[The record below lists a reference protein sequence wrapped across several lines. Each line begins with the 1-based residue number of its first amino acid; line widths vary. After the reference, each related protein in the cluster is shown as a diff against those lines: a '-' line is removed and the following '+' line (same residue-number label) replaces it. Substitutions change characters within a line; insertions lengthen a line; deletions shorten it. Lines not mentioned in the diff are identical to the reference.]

1 MGTAKTTQLWT
12 AFITVLCKLLAHLG
26 FATRRTATVPAYVP
40 ASAQNAAAG
49 ATVPAARGTAR
60 TVVTGAGETGDPGET
75 GGPGEA
81 ASRGGSGDTGLGFGD
96 EPEPERARKRRF
108 VRSKPKASRC
118 VPPPSYTA
126 RRNRRQ
132 PLPPTIKQRI
142 RAEAHGSSPS
152 SRTRS
157 SLVSDALVS
166 DHRGGGAASAATA
179 APKAK
184 APAPTASAA
193 GRIPSARARDS
204 HATRER
210 VLSPAA

>member
-60 TVVTGAGETGDPGET
+60 TVVTGTGETGDT
-75 GGPGEA
+75 GEA
-81 ASRGGSGDTGLGFGD
+81 APRGGSGDTALSVRD

-166 DHRGGGAASAATA
+166 DHRGGGAASAAIA

-204 HATRER
+204 RATRER
-210 VLSPAA
+210 VLSPA